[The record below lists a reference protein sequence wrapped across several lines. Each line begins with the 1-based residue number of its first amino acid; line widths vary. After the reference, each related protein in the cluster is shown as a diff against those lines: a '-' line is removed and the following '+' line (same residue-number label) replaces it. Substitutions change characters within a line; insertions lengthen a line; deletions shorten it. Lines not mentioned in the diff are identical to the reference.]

1 VSDGDRNSF
10 VDLRQALIGGG
21 IAAVIAGLGVGTTG
35 VASGAEARAL
45 LESVLP
51 TIRFLSSTVIT
62 ASATILALMLTI
74 LNLSKGLDRQ
84 LTPAHYQRVRQISLL
99 ASVTIIAGTILLLFL
114 SIPIGDSEVLA
125 GWYRPIYYGIV
136 VTSSLVGGSQVAV
149 VLMLLRSVD
158 GLISIATGD
167 ESHLVEDDAGEGA
180 AGDRTGEATGGR
192 GAEAVR
198 S

>member
-1 VSDGDRNSF
+1 MGAIRVSDGDRNSF
-10 VDLRQALIGGG
+10 VDLRQALIGGA
-21 IAAVIAGLGVGTTG
+21 IAAVVAALGVGTTG

-45 LESVLP
+45 LQGVLP

-74 LNLSKGLDRQ
+74 LNLSQGLDRP
-84 LTPAHYQRVRQISLL
+84 LRAEHYQRVRQVSLL
-99 ASVTIIAGTILLLFL
+99 ASITIIAGTILLLFL
-114 SIPIGDSEVLA
+114 SIPIGESEVLA
-125 GWYRPIYYGIV
+125 GWYRPIYYAIV

-158 GLISIATGD
+158 GLISIATGED
-167 ESHLVEDDAGEGA
+167 SHLVDEDTVEEAPEGA
-180 AGDRTGEATGGR
+180 P
-192 GAEAVR
+192 

>member
-114 SIPIGDSEVLA
+114 SIPIGESEVLA